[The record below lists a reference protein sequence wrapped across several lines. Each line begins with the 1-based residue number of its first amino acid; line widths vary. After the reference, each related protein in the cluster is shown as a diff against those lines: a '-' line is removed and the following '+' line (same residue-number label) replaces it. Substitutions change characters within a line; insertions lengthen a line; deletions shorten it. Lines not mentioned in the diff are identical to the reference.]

1 MKLDPAQRHILTLL
15 QKDSTLST
23 QVLADKVGMSPTP
36 CWRRVRDM
44 EEAGVIRGYV
54 ALVDRHKVGL
64 GTCVWVRV
72 KLKQHSSDVL
82 ERFEKVV
89 KACQEVVECYE
100 LLGETDCLLK
110 LYLPN
115 LEALSAFMHNFL
127 LKILRSTSPTRRWR
141 CARSRTKPP
150 CRCEAGRAVCGGARR
165 CRAAYRLLQNTNS
178 TPIGA
183 T

>member
-1 MKLDPAQRHILTLL
+1 
-15 QKDSTLST
+15 
-23 QVLADKVGMSPTP
+23 
-36 CWRRVRDM
+36 M

-127 LKILRSTSPTRRWR
+127 LKIPEVDVTHSAVALREIKNETALP
-141 CARSRTKPP
+141 
-150 CRCEAGRAVCGGARR
+150 
-165 CRAAYRLLQNTNS
+165 L
-178 TPIGA
+178 
-183 T
+183 